1 MKKFM
6 TALSLLVIFS
16 PQSFAKNGQKA
27 IYGTFDNEFISMKA
41 PQKIR
46 EMATG
51 ISYLV
56 DKRLVSHQSATESVI
71 YGQTLRERDNLCSDE
86 KFSENTTAGFCTGF
100 LVGKDI
106 IVTAGHCVNEESTC
120 KNTSFV
126 FGVNSAREDNQQFKI
141 RRDNVYSCKKVLTSF
156 YKKGTSYDYA
166 VIQLDRE
173 VKYRHVFVL
182 GDDNKVTEKSKVAM
196 LGHPNGLALTY
207 SAPAPV
213 AQAWD
218 THIFRARLDSFSG
231 NSGSPVFDLATEK
244 VMGILTGGQDDFEE
258 NGSCKN
264 YAYYDYGS
272 ERITRISKIKKIVED
287 YNRKN

>member
-16 PQSFAKNGQKA
+16 PQAFAKKDQKA

-41 PQKIR
+41 PKKIR

-51 ISYLV
+51 ITYLV
-56 DKRLVSHQSATESVI
+56 DKKLVYHESATESVI
-71 YGQTLRERDNLCSDE
+71 YGQSLREQNNLCSRE

-120 KNTSFV
+120 KGTSFV
-126 FGVNSAREDNQQFKI
+126 FGVNSAREVDQQFKI
-141 RRDNVYSCKKVLTSF
+141 RRENVYSCKKILTSF

-182 GDDNKVTEKSKVAM
+182 GDDNKVTAKSKVAM

-213 AQAWD
+213 TQTWD
-218 THIFRARLDSFSG
+218 TDVFRTTLDSFSG

-258 NGSCKN
+258 NGSCNK
-264 YAYYDYGS
+264 YAHYDYGS
-272 ERITRISKIKKIVED
+272 ERVTRISKIKTIIED
-287 YNRKN
+287 YNRNN

>member
-1 MKKFM
+1 MRKFM

-16 PQSFAKNGQKA
+16 PQAFAKKGQKA
-27 IYGTFDNEFISMKA
+27 IYGTFDNEFISMNT
-41 PQKIR
+41 PQKIK

-56 DKRLVSHQSATESVI
+56 DKRLVSHQSATQSVI
-71 YGQTLRERDNLCSDE
+71 YGQSLREQDNLCSDE
-86 KFSENTTAGFCTGF
+86 KFSENLTAGFCTGF

-106 IVTAGHCVNEESTC
+106 IVTAGHCVNEESKC

-126 FGVNSAREDNQQFKI
+126 FGVNNAKEGNTKFSILRSNI
-141 RRDNVYSCKKVLTSF
+141 YSCKKILTSF
-156 YKKGTSYDYA
+156 YKKGTPYDYA
-166 VIQLDRE
+166 IIQLDRE

-213 AQAWD
+213 TQTWD
-218 THIFRARLDSFSG
+218 TNVFRTTLDSFSG

-244 VMGILTGGQDDFEE
+244 VMGILTGGQNDFEE

-264 YAYYDYGS
+264 YARYDYGS
-272 ERITRISKIKKIVED
+272 ERVTRISKIKTIVED
-287 YNRKN
+287 YNRNN

>member
-6 TALSLLVIFS
+6 TALTLLVIFS
-16 PQSFAKNGQKA
+16 QQAFAKNGQKA

-41 PQKIR
+41 PQKVR

-56 DKRLVSHQSATESVI
+56 DKRLVSHQSAIESVI
-71 YGQTLRERDNLCSDE
+71 YGQTLREQDNLCSDE

-106 IVTAGHCVNEESTC
+106 IVTAGHCVNEESKC

-126 FGVNSAREDNQQFKI
+126 FGVNHAKEEHRQFKI

-213 AQAWD
+213 TQTWD
-218 THIFRARLDSFSG
+218 THVFRTTLDSFSG

-272 ERITRISKIKKIVED
+272 ERVTRISKIKTIIED
-287 YNRKN
+287 YNRNK